1 MLDQCNA
8 RAAELA
14 AHRDA
19 LCDAIGET
27 ERRIDFADQS
37 RRAQNAPAV
46 DEFVGSR
53 TRAHNAHELTAKL
66 QAAGV
71 AAHPVQNC
79 VDIHQ
84 DDNLEA
90 FGFWHW
96 LEHKEMGAS
105 PYEGLE
111 HRMSRTPGTL
121 RAAAPILGQDNDE
134 VFNGMLKLS
143 ADEIEQLKRE
153 NVIF

>member
-1 MLDQCNA
+1 MSRTP
-8 RAAELA
+8 RA
-14 AHRDA
+14 
-19 LCDAIGET
+19 I
-27 ERRIDFADQS
+27 
-37 RRAQNAPAV
+37 
-46 DEFVGSR
+46 DEFVNTL
-53 TRAHNAHELTAKL
+53 TRNHNAHELTAKL

-71 AAHPVQNC
+71 AAYPVENC
-79 VDIHQ
+79 VDIHH

-96 LEHKEMGAS
+96 LEHREMGAA

-121 RAAAPILGQDNDE
+121 RHAAPILGQDNDE
-134 VFNGMLKLS
+134 VFRGMLSLS
-143 ADEIEQLKRE
+143 ADEIEQLKKE

>member
-1 MLDQCNA
+1 MTSSGA
-8 RAAELA
+8 RCSTALA
-14 AHRDA
+14 ADSTDA
-19 LCDAIGET
+19 RFATASARIENAAAI
-27 ERRIDFADQS
+27 
-37 RRAQNAPAV
+37 
-46 DEFVGSR
+46 DEFVGSLTR
-53 TRAHNAHELTAKL
+53 THNAHELTAKL

-71 AAHPVQNC
+71 AAYPVENC

-96 LEHKEMGAS
+96 LEHKEMGPS

-121 RAAAPILGQDNDE
+121 RSAAPILGQDNDE
-134 VFNGMLKLS
+134 VFRGMLSLS
-143 ADEIEQLKRE
+143 ADEIEQLKKE

>member
-1 MLDQCNA
+1 MLTV
-8 RAAELA
+8 LA
-14 AHRDA
+14 ADA
-19 LCDAIGET
+19 DSRFATAAARLENAAAI
-27 ERRIDFADQS
+27 DQ
-37 RRAQNAPAV
+37 
-46 DEFVGSR
+46 FVNTLTR
-53 TRAHNAHELTAKL
+53 THNAHDLTVKL

-71 AAHPVQNC
+71 AAYPVENC

-96 LEHKEMGAS
+96 LEHKEMGPS

-121 RAAAPILGQDNDE
+121 RSAAPILGQDNDE
-134 VFNGMLKLS
+134 VFGEMLKLS
-143 ADEIEQLKRE
+143 ADEIEQLKKE